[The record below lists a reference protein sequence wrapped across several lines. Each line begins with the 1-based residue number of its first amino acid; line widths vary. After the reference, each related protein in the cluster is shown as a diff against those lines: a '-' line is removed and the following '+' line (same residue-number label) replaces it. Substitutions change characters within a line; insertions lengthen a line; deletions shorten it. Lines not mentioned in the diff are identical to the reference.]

1 MSIFNK
7 KCLISSLTII
17 FLSQLCQAQTGEDLV
32 STGSNSWIFHTPDD
46 GRTTLYISPKINGE
60 WNWGTMSVESNGTLH
75 TLGLETRN
83 LITLRYLQILPFDDN
98 SSSLYLYKPNNAY
111 HRLYNDNTNF
121 GIYNSLTN
129 TSPLVIDLQDRI
141 GIGTASPTERLA
153 VNGNIRAKEIKVE
166 AANWPDYV
174 FKRDYELKPLA
185 ELNAYI
191 KEHGHLPDMPEA
203 AEAEKEGVS
212 LGEMNKL
219 LLKKVEELTLYIID
233 LQKQIDTLKKN

>member
-17 FLSQLCQAQTGEDLV
+17 FLSQLCHAQIGEDLV

-83 LITLRYLQILPFDDN
+83 LITLRYLQILPFNEN

-129 TSPLVIDLQDRI
+129 TSPFVIDLQDRV
-141 GIGTASPTERLA
+141 GIGTSSPTERLA

-174 FKRDYELKPLA
+174 FRKDYELKSIA

-191 KEHGHLPDMPEA
+191 KEHGHLPDVPKA
-203 AEAEKEGVS
+203 DTAEKEGVS

-233 LQKQIDTLKKN
+233 LQNQIDTLKKN

>member
-1 MSIFNK
+1 MLIFNK
-7 KCLISSLTII
+7 KCFISSLII
-17 FLSQLCQAQTGEDLV
+17 VFLSQLCQAQIGDDLV

-83 LITLRYLQILPFDDN
+83 LITLRYLQILPFNEN
-98 SSSLYLYKPNNAY
+98 SSSLYLYKPNNTY

-174 FKRDYELKPLA
+174 FRKDYELKPLS
-185 ELNAYI
+185 ELDAYI
-191 KEHGHLPDMPEA
+191 KEHGHLPDMPKA

-233 LQKQIDTLKKN
+233 LQNQIDTLNRN